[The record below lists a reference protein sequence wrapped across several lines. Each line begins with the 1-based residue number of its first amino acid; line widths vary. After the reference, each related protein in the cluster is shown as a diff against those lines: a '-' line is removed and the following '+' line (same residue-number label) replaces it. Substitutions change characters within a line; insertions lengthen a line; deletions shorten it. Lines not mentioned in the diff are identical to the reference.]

1 MVQILNFP
9 QEQIFW
15 GFPPAKVTRGD
26 REGMI
31 IFTFSQYFVSRVIC
45 YISAMLGLWVDDSD
59 QVEYAENAHGTWS
72 PAPGLGFRYVG
83 AFKYTFS
90 G

>member
-1 MVQILNFP
+1 
-9 QEQIFW
+9 
-15 GFPPAKVTRGD
+15 
-26 REGMI
+26 
-31 IFTFSQYFVSRVIC
+31 VIC